1 MTSFFSARRF
11 DAHNI
16 VLLFLIAAVT
26 SVLGTRLFLTLTGY
40 PQLSAGRLHI
50 SHALDGGL
58 FMLFGIL
65 IMNCLYGKR
74 ALYGGTIVAGLGFG
88 RFLDEIG
95 KYMTRDNNYFFQPA
109 VVLIYITFICLYYLY
124 RYIQHNSPESE
135 RSLYYHILENL
146 DDIADENFTKRDRRR
161 LFLLIKRLKKSRKR
175 AYAMLAST
183 LETYV
188 SSIPLQTEKIESR
201 AGKVVTHIVS
211 FFDTYAPH
219 KAIVFRSILA
229 LLIIYTVSGMVSSL
243 GLLSLVLYRQGFVST
258 LRFQSEGFFFISQSI
273 SQAVSGFFLLRG
285 FFLLHKDKRNALEHF
300 KIGLTINIF
309 ITHLF
314 TFYIEQFSASVGLF
328 VSILAYLVL
337 ESIIE
342 HEETEDEFKE

>member
-1 MTSFFSARRF
+1 
-11 DAHNI
+11 
-16 VLLFLIAAVT
+16 
-26 SVLGTRLFLTLTGY
+26 
-40 PQLSAGRLHI
+40 
-50 SHALDGGL
+50 
-58 FMLFGIL
+58 
-65 IMNCLYGKR
+65 
-74 ALYGGTIVAGLGFG
+74 
-88 RFLDEIG
+88 
-95 KYMTRDNNYFFQPA
+95 
-109 VVLIYITFICLYYLY
+109 
-124 RYIQHNSPESE
+124 
-135 RSLYYHILENL
+135 
-146 DDIADENFTKRDRRR
+146 
-161 LFLLIKRLKKSRKR
+161 
-175 AYAMLAST
+175 MLAST